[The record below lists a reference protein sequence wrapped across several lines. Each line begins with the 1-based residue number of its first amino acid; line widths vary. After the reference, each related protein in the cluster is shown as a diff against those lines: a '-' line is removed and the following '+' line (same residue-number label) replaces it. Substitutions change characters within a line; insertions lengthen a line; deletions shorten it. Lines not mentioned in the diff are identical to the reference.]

1 MSGWYRFDADRN
13 ILCIS
18 VHVQPNAR
26 TTAISGMH
34 GEALKIRI
42 AGPPQDQRANAILID
57 FIAKMLDVPASRVR
71 LARGLRSR
79 SKLIEVSAPGAAAL
93 TSLRDWAA

>member
-1 MSGWYRFDADRN
+1 
-13 ILCIS
+13 
-18 VHVQPNAR
+18 
-26 TTAISGMH
+26 MH

-57 FIAKMLDVPASRVR
+57 FIAEKLGVPASRVR
-71 LARGLRSR
+71 LRHGLRSR
-79 SKLIEVSAPGAAAL
+79 SKVVEVAAPGAAAL

>member
-1 MSGWYRFDADRN
+1 
-13 ILCIS
+13 
-18 VHVQPNAR
+18 
-26 TTAISGMH
+26 MH

-42 AGPPQDQRANAILID
+42 AGPPQDSRANGILID
-57 FIAKMLDVPASRVR
+57 FIAEKLGVPVSRVK

-79 SKLIEVSAPGAAAL
+79 SKLVEVSQPGVAAL